1 MATYGANDALYG
13 TGTFGTARYGRVTPI
28 IAVSGVVGTGS
39 IGTVTPKAEVSLTA
53 TGIQSTGSIGTTEQQ
68 LDTTATGVSSTGSIG
83 TVEVKLD
90 TSISGVSATGSVGSP
105 EQQLDTTLT
114 GVSATG
120 SIGDVEEQPTEALE
134 SVSATGSI
142 GTVTPK
148 AEVSLTATGVSATG
162 LVGDVEEQPTE
173 DLESVSATGSIG
185 TPTVTASASVMGAF
199 NPDITSLLFSKVAL
213 LTASET
219 SADTRIA
226 AVEGASLAEQN
237 LASSRVVAQVL
248 DATGSS
254 GTTNETLAL
263 TGDDQVGGSIQGA
276 VGTGQA
282 GTLSTSATVFDFE
295 AVKEL
300 YSRRRTIFIA
310 RAA

>member
-1 MATYGANDALYG
+1 MSTFGANDALYG
-13 TGTFGTARYGRVTPI
+13 TGTYGTARYGRVTPVI
-28 IAVSGVVGTGS
+28 SISGVVG
-39 IGTVTPKAEVSLTA
+39 
-53 TGIQSTGSIGTTEQQ
+53 
-68 LDTTATGVSSTGSIG
+68 TGSIG

-90 TSISGVSATGSVGSP
+90 T
-105 EQQLDTTLT
+105 TLT

-120 SIGDVEEQPTEALE
+120 IVNDVEEQPTENLE

-142 GTVTPK
+142 GTVTPS
-148 AEVSLTATGVSATG
+148 ADSSLTLTGVEGTSALGTVEAQIDTSISG
-162 LVGDVEEQPTE
+162 LG
-173 DLESVSATGSIG
+173 STGSVG
-185 TPTVTASASVMGAF
+185 TVTATASAAVMGAF

-237 LASSRVVAQVL
+237 LASSRVIAQVL

-263 TGDDQVGGSIQGA
+263 TGGSQVSGSIQGA
-276 VGTGQA
+276 VGSGQA
-282 GTLSTSATVFDFE
+282 GALSTSATVFDFE
-295 AVKEL
+295 AVKSL

>member
-1 MATYGANDALYG
+1 MSTFGANDALYG
-13 TGTFGTARYGRVTPI
+13 TGTYGTARYGRVTPVVSI
-28 IAVSGVVGTGS
+28 SGVVG
-39 IGTVTPKAEVSLTA
+39 
-53 TGIQSTGSIGTTEQQ
+53 
-68 LDTTATGVSSTGSIG
+68 TGSIG

-90 TSISGVSATGSVGSP
+90 T
-105 EQQLDTTLT
+105 TLT

-120 SIGDVEEQPTEALE
+120 IVNDVEEQPTENLE

-142 GTVTPK
+142 GTVTPS
-148 AEVSLTATGVSATG
+148 ADSSLTLTGVEGTSALGTVEAQIDTSITG
-162 LVGDVEEQPTE
+162 FGL
-173 DLESVSATGSIG
+173 TGSVG
-185 TPTVTASASVMGAF
+185 TVTATASAAVMGAF
-199 NPDITSLLFSKVAL
+199 NPEITPLLFSRIAL

-237 LASSRVVAQVL
+237 LASSRVIAQVL

-254 GTTNETLAL
+254 GTTNETLAF
-263 TGDDQVGGSIQGA
+263 TGGSQVSGSIQGA
-276 VGTGQA
+276 VGSGQA
-282 GTLSTSATVFDFE
+282 GALSTSATVFDFE
-295 AVKEL
+295 AVKSL

>member
-1 MATYGANDALYG
+1 MSTFGANDALYG
-13 TGTFGTARYGRVTPI
+13 TGTYGTARYGRVTPVVSI
-28 IAVSGVVGTGS
+28 SGVVGTG
-39 IGTVTPKAEVSLTA
+39 A
-53 TGIQSTGSIGTTEQQ
+53 
-68 LDTTATGVSSTGSIG
+68 IG
-83 TVEVKLD
+83 TVEVK
-90 TSISGVSATGSVGSP
+90 
-105 EQQLDTTLT
+105 LDTTLT

-120 SIGDVEEQPTEALE
+120 IVNDVEEQPTENLE

-142 GTVTPK
+142 GTVTPS
-148 AEVSLTATGVSATG
+148 ADSSLTLTGVEGTSALGTVEAQIDTSISG
-162 LVGDVEEQPTE
+162 LG
-173 DLESVSATGSIG
+173 STGSVG
-185 TPTVTASASVMGAF
+185 TVTATASAAVMGAF

-213 LTASET
+213 LTASEI

-237 LASSRVVAQVL
+237 LASSRVIAQVL

-263 TGDDQVGGSIQGA
+263 TGGSQVSGSIQGA
-276 VGTGQA
+276 VGSGQA
-282 GTLSTSATVFDFE
+282 GALSTSATVFDFE
-295 AVKEL
+295 AVKSL

>member
-1 MATYGANDALYG
+1 MSTFGANDALYG
-13 TGTFGTARYGRVTPI
+13 TGTYGTARYGRVTPVVSI
-28 IAVSGVVGTGS
+28 SGVVG
-39 IGTVTPKAEVSLTA
+39 
-53 TGIQSTGSIGTTEQQ
+53 
-68 LDTTATGVSSTGSIG
+68 TGSIG

-90 TSISGVSATGSVGSP
+90 T
-105 EQQLDTTLT
+105 TLT

-120 SIGDVEEQPTEALE
+120 IVNDVEEQPTENLE
-134 SVSATGSI
+134 SVSATGSV
-142 GTVTPK
+142 GTVTPS
-148 AEVSLTATGVSATG
+148 ADSSLTLTGVEGTSALGTVEAQIDTSITG
-162 LVGDVEEQPTE
+162 FGL
-173 DLESVSATGSIG
+173 TGSVG
-185 TPTVTASASVMGAF
+185 TVTVTASASVMGAF

-237 LASSRVVAQVL
+237 LASSRVIAQVL

-263 TGDDQVGGSIQGA
+263 TGGSQVSGSIQGA
-276 VGTGQA
+276 VGLGQA
-282 GTLSTSATVFDFE
+282 GALSTSATVFDFE
-295 AVKEL
+295 AVKSL

>member
-1 MATYGANDALYG
+1 MSTFGANDALYG
-13 TGTFGTARYGRVTPI
+13 TGTYGTARYGRVTPVVSI
-28 IAVSGVVGTGS
+28 SGVVG
-39 IGTVTPKAEVSLTA
+39 
-53 TGIQSTGSIGTTEQQ
+53 
-68 LDTTATGVSSTGSIG
+68 TGSIG

-90 TSISGVSATGSVGSP
+90 T
-105 EQQLDTTLT
+105 TLT

-120 SIGDVEEQPTEALE
+120 IVNDVEEQPTENLE

-142 GTVTPK
+142 GTVTPS
-148 AEVSLTATGVSATG
+148 ADSSLTLTGVEGTSALGTVEAQIDTSITG
-162 LVGDVEEQPTE
+162 FGL
-173 DLESVSATGSIG
+173 TGSVG
-185 TPTVTASASVMGAF
+185 TVTVTASASVMGAF
-199 NPDITSLLFSKVAL
+199 NPDITPLLFSRIAL

-237 LASSRVVAQVL
+237 LASSRVIAQVL

-263 TGDDQVGGSIQGA
+263 TGGSQVSGSIQGA
-276 VGTGQA
+276 VGSGQA
-282 GTLSTSATVFDFE
+282 GALSTSATVFDFE
-295 AVKEL
+295 AVKSL